1 MSTVFVPERFTKE
14 VMVHVFKNLWSSQ
27 VPSAPLILGIHG
39 PSGWGK
45 TFQCEYVLSSIGAKV
60 FLISGGQ
67 LESKDAGEPA
77 RLIRQTYKAAG
88 AALLPKLAGDGR
100 TMLPP
105 ETKLSVLLINDVDTG
120 LGNWGD
126 NVQKTINTQT
136 VFGEL
141 MHLTDYPT
149 MVDNKETP
157 RIPIILTGNDFT
169 KLYAPLIRAGR
180 MVSFEWSPNVDEQI
194 AIVGKIFSELS
205 SKECEILVTTLQ
217 EHARNNG
224 HSNLLNIAF
233 FSHLRSALYDDLTWK
248 IIKQHGVEN
257 ILEKSKN
264 GGSAPKLNVDLTL
277 PVVLDKGRQLV
288 SSSKL
293 TNHLVGNK

>member
-149 MVDNKETP
+149 VVDNKETP

-180 MVSFEWSPNVDEQI
+180 MVSFEWSPNIDEKI
-194 AIVGKIFSELS
+194 AIVEKIFSELS
-205 SKECEILVTTLQ
+205 SKECESLVTTLQ
-217 EHARNNG
+217 SHTRNNG
-224 HSNLLNIAF
+224 HGDLLNIAF
-233 FSHLRSALYDDLTWK
+233 FSHLRSALYDDLIWK

-277 PVVLDKGRQLV
+277 PIVLDKGKQLV
-288 SSSKL
+288 SSSKF
-293 TNHLVGNK
+293 TNHLVGDK

>member
-1 MSTVFVPERFTKE
+1 MSAIFVPERFTKE
-14 VMVHVFKNLWSSQ
+14 VLVHVFKNLWSSQ

-45 TFQCEYVLSSIGAKV
+45 TFQCEYVLKSIGAKV

-77 RLIRQTYKAAG
+77 RLIRQTYKDAG
-88 AALLPKLAGDGR
+88 AALSEKLSNDGR
-100 TMLPP
+100 MLPP
-105 ETKLSVLLINDVDTG
+105 EAKLSVLLINDVDTG

-141 MHLTDYPT
+141 MHITDYPT

-180 MVSFEWSPNVDEQI
+180 MVSFEWSPKDDEKL
-194 AIVGKIFSELS
+194 AIVREIFAELS
-205 SKECEILVTTLQ
+205 SGECENLINTL
-217 EHARNNG
+217 ESHTSKNG
-224 HSNLLNIAF
+224 HRNDLNIAF
-233 FSHLRSALYDDLTWK
+233 FSHLRSALYDDLIWK
-248 IIKQHGVEN
+248 IVKQDGIEN

-264 GGSAPKLNVDLTL
+264 GGSVPKLNINFTL
-277 PVVLDKGRQLV
+277 PVVLEKGKHLV
-288 SSSKL
+288 SSSKF
-293 TNHLVGNK
+293 TNHLVGDK

>member
-1 MSTVFVPERFTKE
+1 MSKVFVPERFTKE
-14 VMVHVFKNLWSSQ
+14 VLVHVFKNLWSSQ

-45 TFQCEYVLSSIGAKV
+45 TFQCEHVLKSIGAKV

-88 AALLPKLAGDGR
+88 ASLLERISDNGR
-100 TMLPP
+100 TVLPP
-105 ETKLSVLLINDVDTG
+105 EAKLAVLLINDVDTG

-149 MVDNKETP
+149 VVDNRETP

-169 KLYAPLIRAGR
+169 KLYDPLIRAGR
-180 MVSFEWSPNVDEQI
+180 MVSFEWSPKDDEKI
-194 AIVGKIFSELS
+194 AIVEQVFAELTRS
-205 SKECEILVTTLQ
+205 ECETLVSTLQ
-217 EHARNNG
+217 SHSTTNG
-224 HSNLLNIAF
+224 HSNDLNIAF
-233 FSHLRSALYDDLTWK
+233 FAHLRSALYDDLIWRVV
-248 IIKQHGVEN
+248 KQYGVEN

-264 GGSAPKLNVDLTL
+264 GGSAPKFNVDLSL
-277 PVVLDKGRQLV
+277 PTVLEKGKQLV
-288 SSSKL
+288 SSSKF
-293 TNHLVGNK
+293 TNHLVGGN